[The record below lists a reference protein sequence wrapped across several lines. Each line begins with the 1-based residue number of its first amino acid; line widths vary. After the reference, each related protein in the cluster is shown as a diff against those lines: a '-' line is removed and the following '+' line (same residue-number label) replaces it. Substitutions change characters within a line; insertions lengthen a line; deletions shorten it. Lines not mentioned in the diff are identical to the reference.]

1 MADQSGAFVVSLCRR
16 IRRSQLGV
24 DECGFRRR
32 ENLNP
37 PTYKLYFSWPGKLLK
52 TDTERERERERANDL
67 HCLDAS
73 MPPRPKQVL
82 PPNPPADPT
91 RELPLAYT
99 SFHPPP
105 FLNAKSM

>member
-37 PTYKLYFSWPGKLLK
+37 PTYKLCFSWPGKLLK
-52 TDTERERERERANDL
+52 TDTERERERERESERFAL
-67 HCLDAS
+67 S
-73 MPPRPKQVL
+73 R
-82 PPNPPADPT
+82 
-91 RELPLAYT
+91 R
-99 SFHPPP
+99 
-105 FLNAKSM
+105 